1 MKNVNNIP
9 EEVINRFTQDMALE
23 LKPAVE
29 ELLQTSDLETTTF
42 SDLECMA
49 LAARKKYGEILLEKV
64 LQHSE
69 SVKKKL

>member
-42 SDLECMA
+42 Q
-49 LAARKKYGEILLEKV
+49 I
-64 LQHSE
+64 
-69 SVKKKL
+69 